1 MNYSYRKF
9 FQNLYITQEQQFR
22 FAAQTES
29 EYCLWKEAFLS
40 ALKETLGLNK
50 LARIGEAVA
59 GQKPR
64 LLEESQKDGYL
75 CRKYVLETLP
85 DVFMPFYMLIPDT
98 ATDAVFLKLPD
109 LAAVPSP
116 HTAPAIITIP
126 AHGANKNTVCGIA
139 ENREE
144 AQKIK
149 DAPEECY
156 GQIFAQKGY
165 VVFCP
170 DPPGYGER
178 VEPMPTED
186 SAFGAVKKRT
196 SLDCS
201 CKDLAQTAEAFGFSL
216 TSLEVWELQKILDF
230 AGCCPEIATDEN
242 GLRIG
247 CAGFSGG
254 GQYSMWLSALDERIR
269 LCVIS
274 GYVHGYLDSLL
285 GCHLCP
291 CNYAPGLWTLGDIS
305 DICSLIA
312 PRPLFVENGIDDIE
326 NGADGISGPRRQL
339 ARIMNAYQLF
349 GQEELL
355 IHHTPAGS
363 HKWHGGCYQFVDK
376 WL

>member
-98 ATDAVFLKLPD
+98 ATDAVFLKHPD

-149 DAPEECY
+149 DAP
-156 GQIFAQKGY
+156 
-165 VVFCP
+165 
-170 DPPGYGER
+170 
-178 VEPMPTED
+178 
-186 SAFGAVKKRT
+186 
-196 SLDCS
+196 
-201 CKDLAQTAEAFGFSL
+201 
-216 TSLEVWELQKILDF
+216 
-230 AGCCPEIATDEN
+230 
-242 GLRIG
+242 
-247 CAGFSGG
+247 
-254 GQYSMWLSALDERIR
+254 
-269 LCVIS
+269 
-274 GYVHGYLDSLL
+274 
-285 GCHLCP
+285 
-291 CNYAPGLWTLGDIS
+291 
-305 DICSLIA
+305 
-312 PRPLFVENGIDDIE
+312 
-326 NGADGISGPRRQL
+326 
-339 ARIMNAYQLF
+339 
-349 GQEELL
+349 
-355 IHHTPAGS
+355 
-363 HKWHGGCYQFVDK
+363 
-376 WL
+376 